1 MATESAG
8 ILGFRRTRGVLEV
21 LLVHPGGPFFAK
33 KDAGAWSIPKG
44 LIEGDDLLAEAKREF
59 VEETGF
65 SICGEAIPLG
75 SIRQKSGK
83 LVHAWAVEGDWDL
96 ASFKSNTFELEWPP
110 KSGKRQSYPEADRAA
125 WFSIAE
131 AREKI
136 LAAQAE
142 FLDRLV
148 AQLG

>member
-8 ILGFRRTRGVLEV
+8 ILGFRRSRGVLEV

-44 LIEGDDLLAEAKREF
+44 LIEGDGLLAEAMREF
-59 VEETGF
+59 QEETGL
-65 SICGEAIPLG
+65 SITGEAIPLG

-83 LVHAWAVEGDWDL
+83 IVQAWAVEGGWDL
-96 ASFKSNTFELEWPP
+96 ADFKSNTFELEWPP
-110 KSGKRQSYPEADRAA
+110 KSGKRQTFPEADRAG
-125 WFSIAE
+125 WFNMAE

-142 FLDRLV
+142 FLDRLIEH
-148 AQLG
+148 LG

>member
-59 VEETGF
+59 VEETGL
-65 SICGEAIPLG
+65 SISGEAIPLG

-83 LVHAWAVEGDWDL
+83 LVHAWALEGDWDL
-96 ASFKSNTFELEWPP
+96 ADFKSNSFELEWPP
-110 KSGKRQSYPEADRAA
+110 KSGKRQSFPEADRAG

-142 FLDRLV
+142 FLERLI
-148 AQLG
+148 AHLG

>member
-8 ILGFRRTRGVLEV
+8 ILGFRRTRGELEV

-59 VEETGF
+59 VEETGLP
-65 SICGEAIPLG
+65 ITAEAIPLG

-96 ASFKSNTFELEWPP
+96 ADFKSNSFELEWPP
-110 KSGKRQSYPEADRAA
+110 KSGKRQSFPEADRAG